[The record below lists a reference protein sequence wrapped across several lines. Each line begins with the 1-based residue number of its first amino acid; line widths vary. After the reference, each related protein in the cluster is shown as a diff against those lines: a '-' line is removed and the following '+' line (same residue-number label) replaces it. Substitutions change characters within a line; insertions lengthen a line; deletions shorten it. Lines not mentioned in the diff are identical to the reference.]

1 MAQSVLSLTN
11 CGGST
16 MYRFLALL
24 GVALYALALAG
35 CGIGSLNQPSASFAM
50 AGIYSDVK
58 GGTQVLDNGVAPTK
72 TGRSCS
78 AQVLGIVAS
87 GDNTVEAAMAN
98 GGISKLVYVNYE
110 LKHIVW
116 GVYTQLCTVARG
128 N

>member
-1 MAQSVLSLTN
+1 MKRVLVL
-11 CGGST
+11 
-16 MYRFLALL
+16 F
-24 GVALYALALAG
+24 GVGLYALTLTG

-58 GGTQVLDNGVAPTK
+58 GGTQVLDNGVSPTK
-72 TGRSCS
+72 TGKSCS
-78 AQVLGIVAS
+78 NQILGIIAS
-87 GDNTVEAAMAN
+87 GDNTVESAMAD